1 MQTSRVSSD
10 IVLDNLELH
19 SEEGCP
25 VLEDVEVPKV
35 LGDVVESLMGAIYLD
50 SGKTF
55 LPAVKKTLTIRDFL

>member
-1 MQTSRVSSD
+1 MPTSEASAD
-10 IVLDNLELH
+10 IVLENLELH

-35 LGDVVESLMGAIYLD
+35 LGDIVESLMGAIYLD

-55 LPAVKKTLTIRDFL
+55 LPTGNKTLTITDF